1 MAGGARCGVRSG
13 GGLRSSGRI
22 GGKSTGLRS
31 GPRLSTSEQQDDLVR
46 RYPGAA
52 YIVTRRRSEPTAGAG
67 AVASDENYPFD
78 YCQTLLDYYYDTT
91 RLCGSDYTDSVSY
104 RNAILNICGIQVS
117 PDELDKKAS
126 TSTNAAA
133 HL

>member
-22 GGKSTGLRS
+22 GGKSTGRIS
-31 GPRLSTSEQQDDLVR
+31 GPILSTREQQDDLLR
-46 RYPGAA
+46 RYPGVA
-52 YIVTRRRSEPTAGAG
+52 YIVPRRRSQPTAGAG
-67 AVASDENYPFD
+67 ADKPIPFD
-78 YCQTLLDYYYDTT
+78 ACRSLLYHYYDVT
-91 RLCGSDYTDSVSY
+91 RLCGSDCPDSVSD
-104 RNAILNICGIQVS
+104 RDILLDFCGIQVS

-126 TSTNAAA
+126 TSTNAAP

>member
-1 MAGGARCGVRSG
+1 MAGGARCRVRSG

-31 GPRLSTSEQQDDLVR
+31 GSRLSTREQQDDLLR

-52 YIVTRRRSEPTAGAG
+52 YIVTRRRSEPAAGAG
-67 AVASDENYPFD
+67 AVASDEIISFD
-78 YCQTLLDYYYDTT
+78 TCRSLLYHYYDVT
-91 RLCGSDYTDSVSY
+91 RLCGSDSPDSVSY
-104 RNAILNICGIQVS
+104 RDTILEFCGIQVS
-117 PDELDKKAS
+117 PDELDQKAS
-126 TSTNAAA
+126 TSTNAAP